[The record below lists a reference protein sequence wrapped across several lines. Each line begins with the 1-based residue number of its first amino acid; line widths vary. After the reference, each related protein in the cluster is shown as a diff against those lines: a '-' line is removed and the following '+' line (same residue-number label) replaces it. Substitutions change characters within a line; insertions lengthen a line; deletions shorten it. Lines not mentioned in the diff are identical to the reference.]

1 MRPLLCV
8 FLLLS
13 LTVPVSTRA
22 QNWGIG
28 FRLGDPSG
36 LTIKKYSGNKAF
48 ELSIGRTHVFSG
60 NHYVGVYDR
69 WYDGK
74 HFKHKDHQLLGYR
87 SSVPVG
93 IQFHYLIHKDI
104 ADATGLTWYYGIG
117 GQLRVRNY
125 RFDYRY
131 KAENG
136 NEWFVVY
143 DERVTAID
151 LGVDGVIGLEY
162 TFKDAPVSIFL
173 DGTLYM
179 ELFDQP
185 FVFWPQAG
193 IGARFRF

>member
-1 MRPLLCV
+1 MRSL
-8 FLLLS
+8 FYTLLL
-13 LTVPVSTRA
+13 LVLLPASTIA

-36 LTIKKYSGNKAF
+36 ISIKKYNGNKAF
-48 ELSIGRTHVFSG
+48 ELSIGRTHFFSD
-60 NHYVGVYDR
+60 NYYSHAYDR

-74 HFKHKDHQLLGYR
+74 HFKYKDHQLLAYR
-87 SSVPVG
+87 SSIPIG

-104 ADATGLTWYYGIG
+104 AKAVGLQWYYGFG
-117 GQLRVRNY
+117 AQLRAQTY

-131 KAENG
+131 KLENE
-136 NEWFVVY
+136 NDWYVAY
-143 DERVTAID
+143 DERATNID
-151 LGVDGVIGLEY
+151 LGLDGVIGLEY
-162 TFKDAPVSIFL
+162 KMKDAPVSFFL

-179 ELFDQP
+179 ELYDEP